1 MYDTVC
7 GTPFQE
13 AAHSKGWAPGL
24 GLTAATTRWGAEGA
38 KFSSRATQQLH
49 QLGSALAKTGS
60 P

>member
-7 GTPFQE
+7 GTPSQE

-24 GLTAATTRWGAEGA
+24 GLTAATAWWGAERG
-38 KFSSRATQQLH
+38 KFISRAAQQLH